1 MKLSPNFTLEEAC
14 ESQRAERMG
23 ISNSPDADTLDRMIA
38 VAENILE
45 PVRAHFGKPVIIN
58 SFFRSAALE
67 KAICWGGNDVD
78 SPFAKWC
85 KKRGKPVSEAS
96 WPDYFKLK
104 SHPEGEAADFKIPGI
119 DNAAVARWV
128 RDNLTFDQCILEFY
142 KPGIPDSGWVHV
154 SYKAE
159 GCRQEC
165 LTVSASGTVRG
176 LPDIGHPFS

>member
-1 MKLSPNFTLEEAC
+1 VNLSPHFTLEEAC
-14 ESQRAERMG
+14 KSQRAERMG

-58 SFFRSAALE
+58 SFYRSPE
-67 KAICWGGNDVD
+67 VNKAIG
-78 SPFAKWC
+78 S
-85 KKRGKPVSEAS
+85 KPGSQHV
-96 WPDYFKLK
+96 K
-104 SHPEGEAADFKIPGI
+104 GEAVDFEIPGI

>member
-1 MKLSPNFTLEEAC
+1 MNLSPHFTLEEAC
-14 ESQRAERMG
+14 KSQRAERMG
-23 ISNSPDADTLDRMIA
+23 ISNSPDADTLERMIA
-38 VAENILE
+38 VAENVLE

-58 SFFRSAALE
+58 SFYRSPE
-67 KAICWGGNDVD
+67 VNKAIG
-78 SPFAKWC
+78 S
-85 KKRGKPVSEAS
+85 KPGSQHV
-96 WPDYFKLK
+96 K
-104 SHPEGEAADFKIPGI
+104 GEAVDFEIPGI

-159 GCRQEC
+159 GCRKEC

>member
-1 MKLSPNFTLEEAC
+1 MNLSPHFTLEEAC
-14 ESQRAERMG
+14 KSQRAERMG
-23 ISNSPDADTLDRMIA
+23 ISNSPDADTLERMIA

-58 SFFRSAALE
+58 SFYRSPE
-67 KAICWGGNDVD
+67 VNKAIG
-78 SPFAKWC
+78 S
-85 KKRGKPVSEAS
+85 KPGSQHV
-96 WPDYFKLK
+96 K
-104 SHPEGEAADFKIPGI
+104 GEAVDFEIPGI

-159 GCRQEC
+159 GCRKEC
-165 LTVSASGTVRG
+165 LTVSASGTVKG